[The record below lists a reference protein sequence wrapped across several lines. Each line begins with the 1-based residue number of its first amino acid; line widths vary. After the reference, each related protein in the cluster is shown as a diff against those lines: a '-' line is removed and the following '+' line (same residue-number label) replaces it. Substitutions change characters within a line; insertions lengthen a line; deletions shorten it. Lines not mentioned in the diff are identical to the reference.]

1 MNDLNVT
8 LVIPSL
14 DPDEKL
20 ALTVDS
26 AIKAGFSDIILI
38 DDGSHDENKKY
49 FSELDALPEVTLL
62 THPVNLGKGAA
73 LKTAFAY
80 FLENRPDSAGVITAD
95 GDGQH
100 RTEDIVVCARAMT
113 GGETDKSAVVL
124 GCRDFSLPHVPKKSR
139 FGNRMTSLVF
149 KLFCGMSISD
159 TQTGL
164 RAIPREFVPK
174 MMEVKGTRY
183 EYETNMLL
191 MMGSDNIPYREVK
204 IETVYY
210 DNNEKSHFRPIRD
223 SIRVYGLII
232 KYAASSI
239 ASSCVD
245 LLSFYILTA
254 LLFGDGTR
262 LHVFAATV
270 LARVISVVFN
280 FSLNKKLVFESDG
293 KPIKTFLRYVCLAV
307 PIMLASWLVVFVL
320 TDLLSVESAL
330 LKTLVKMPVD
340 ILLFLISFRVQ
351 KKWVFN

>member
-1 MNDLNVT
+1 MMKDLNVT

-20 ALTVDS
+20 VSTVND
-26 AIKAGFSDIILI
+26 AIAAGFGDVILI

-49 FSELDALPEVTLL
+49 FRELASLSEVTLL
-62 THPVNLGKGAA
+62 THEVNLGKGAA

-80 FLENRPDSAGVITAD
+80 FLENRPDSVGVVTAD

-100 RTEDIVVCARAMT
+100 RTVDIVACAHAMT
-113 GGETDKSAVVL
+113 EGDPAVVL
-124 GCRDFSLPHVPKKSR
+124 GCRDFSLPHVPPKSR
-139 FGNRMTSLVF
+139 FGNKTTSLVF
-149 KLFCGMSISD
+149 RLFCGMRISD

-174 MMEVKGTRY
+174 MLEVKGTRY

-191 MMGSDNIPYREVK
+191 MMGSDNIPYKEVK

-239 ASSCVD
+239 MSSGVD
-245 LLSFYILTA
+245 LLAFYLLTA
-254 LLFGDGTR
+254 LLFGGSTR
-262 LHVFAATV
+262 LHVFAATA

-280 FSLNKKLVFESDG
+280 FSLNKKLVFESNG
-293 KPIKTFLRYVCLAV
+293 RIGRTFFRYVCLAV
-307 PIMLASWLVVFVL
+307 PIMLSSWLLVFLL
-320 TDLLSVESAL
+320 TDLLTIDSAIL
-330 LKTLVKMPVD
+330 RTLIKMPVD
-340 ILLFLISFRVQ
+340 VLLFLISFRVQ